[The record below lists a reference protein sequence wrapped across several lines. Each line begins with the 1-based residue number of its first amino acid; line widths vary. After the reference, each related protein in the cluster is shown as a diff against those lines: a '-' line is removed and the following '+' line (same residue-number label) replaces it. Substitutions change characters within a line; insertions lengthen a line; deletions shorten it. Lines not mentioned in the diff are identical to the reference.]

1 MQEAWAVVVQM
12 CACMWCVN
20 ICASVFNN
28 QSILMSGIWSIC
40 YILYSELWVRN
51 KNEYTAFAL
60 GPFWN
65 CPLYPMHQP
74 HARQCQPWHQSTSEA
89 QKLHPVIA
97 HLLAYNKLT
106 QITKPASTPREVR
119 RNRQLGSGK
128 VSIHLWLGGTG
139 LRSPA
144 SPRSTHPL
152 TQSSQLLSELISK
165 LPRTTLPSPT
175 FMPDITQG
183 QSL

>member
-1 MQEAWAVVVQM
+1 MGYAASFSLNIQGPLYFRSCM

-28 QSILMSGIWSIC
+28 QSTLMSGIWSVC

-51 KNEYTAFAL
+51 KSEYTAFAL

-65 CPLYPMHQP
+65 CPLWLMHQP

-89 QKLHPVIA
+89 QKLHPMIA

-106 QITKPASTPREVR
+106 QITKPASTP
-119 RNRQLGSGK
+119 SGK
-128 VSIHLWLGGTG
+128 RREQAAWIREGFHSFMAWRH
-139 LRSPA
+139 RS
-144 SPRSTHPL
+144 
-152 TQSSQLLSELISK
+152 
-165 LPRTTLPSPT
+165 
-175 FMPDITQG
+175 
-183 QSL
+183 